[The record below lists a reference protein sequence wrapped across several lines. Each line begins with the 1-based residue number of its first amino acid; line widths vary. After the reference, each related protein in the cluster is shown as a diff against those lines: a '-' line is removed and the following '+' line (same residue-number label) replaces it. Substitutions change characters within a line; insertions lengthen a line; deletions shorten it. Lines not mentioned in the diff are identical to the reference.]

1 MFEDFKEKVG
11 ALKEFLDKDKKE
23 EDQEVSTGELI
34 YKTQEAKKAYE
45 PSEDQVKLG
54 ETEDTG
60 ETESIKEILKEQSAK
75 KETEEKET
83 SLEDKLGDIEK
94 VISKFSEQT
103 PLGSST
109 SMPFEA
115 TKPLNLN
122 KPIDYQK
129 QTAKEYLTPVISQ
142 QTSNK
147 DRVALL
153 YENLRKQGLI

>member
-23 EDQEVSTGELI
+23 EEQEVSTGDLI
-34 YKTQEAKKAYE
+34 YSTEEAKKAYK
-45 PSEDQVKLG
+45 PSEDQIKLG
-54 ETEDTG
+54 KTEDTS

-83 SLEDKLGDIEK
+83 SIEDKLGDIEK

-103 PLGSST
+103 PLGGST

-129 QTAKEYLTPVISQ
+129 QAAKEYLTPVISQ